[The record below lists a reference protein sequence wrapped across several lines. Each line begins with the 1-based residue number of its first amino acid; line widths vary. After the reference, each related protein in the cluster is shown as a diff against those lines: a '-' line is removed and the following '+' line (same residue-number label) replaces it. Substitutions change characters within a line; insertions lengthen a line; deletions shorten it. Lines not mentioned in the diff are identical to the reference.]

1 MIVQLML
8 VGPMLLQDRALQ
20 LPKEHEMEAKDK
32 YTTFSA
38 SARGYRK
45 SVHKV
50 GLRVGLTRGNG
61 HEGD

>member
-1 MIVQLML
+1 ML
-8 VGPMLLQDRALQ
+8 QERALQ

-38 SARGYRK
+38 SAPGYRK

-50 GLRVGLTRGNG
+50 G
-61 HEGD
+61 